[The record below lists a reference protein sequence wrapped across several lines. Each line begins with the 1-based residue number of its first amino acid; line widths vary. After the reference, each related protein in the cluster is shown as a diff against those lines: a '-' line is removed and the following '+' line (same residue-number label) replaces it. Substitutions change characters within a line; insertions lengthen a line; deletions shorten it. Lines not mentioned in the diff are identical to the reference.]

1 MGNCKFPILDE
12 KLEMVCDKGDIYHC
26 QYLKSNHGKCRRKE
40 IVLER
45 NPPTPK
51 KKEKEF
57 RISQFQVMNVN
68 IYPSQILTLKLVGVV
83 DMILLQ

>member
-40 IVLER
+40 IVLEM
-45 NPPTPK
+45 NFHSPK
-51 KKEKEF
+51 TKNLGSLSF
-57 RISQFQVMNVN
+57 RRWMWIFIHHKFWPWS
-68 IYPSQILTLKLVGVV
+68 
-83 DMILLQ
+83 

>member
-40 IVLER
+40 IVLEM
-45 NPPTPK
+45 NFYSPK
-51 KKEKEF
+51 TKA
-57 RISQFQVMNVN
+57 MNVN

-83 DMILLQ
+83 DMILL